1 VLTPDDVGHR
11 LRVLVTAASSAGT
24 NSRDSRATA
33 VIRAAAANVPV
44 ATTRPSISG
53 SAIQGNTLTA
63 SNGTW
68 NGAAGIALHVPVAAL

>member
-1 VLTPDDVGHR
+1 
-11 LRVLVTAASSAGT
+11 
-24 NSRDSRATA
+24 
-33 VIRAAAANVPV
+33 VPV